1 MHTILKKS
9 IVLLLLATLSLSL
22 TGCWKKSG
30 HMRDMYVAAN
40 INRYGQGVY
49 NSGYFK
55 SDATKIYVVAF
66 IDTYLEGTSIE
77 VSLRDKSKSSPQ
89 SITYTATKDSKVT
102 YTIPIEGPF
111 TPGKYEIKVIY
122 DSSTIL
128 SDIEFRDNPQWPPLI
143 PFIFNMPVLR
153 GELKYTI
160 YSNKTDTSF
169 DRSIADVQ
177 KLTIEIPEGTSTWY
191 RIKWIY
197 NNLKSTK
204 EYSYGMNEIKE
215 TNAHVANFENGIG
228 YISAQEHLNNFPAGQ
243 YLIEVYQDIYNEP
256 IYTINVEIK
265 DAASSS
271 RAAAETTTAS
281 PSESVSSSESVLDET
296 TETIVETTSSSE
308 SVVDETTESIVET
321 TSSSEPVVE
330 TITTAPKTEEP
341 TTTKILPSSE
351 PTHTASKELK
361 VYMSSGLDPSGK
373 PKDQLLKIPYGL
385 KTPLTAIAETDL
397 SDGTVIGYGLRLV
410 NGDLIIASKAEAV
423 QGPTIDGVK
432 YTQTQFTLYNP
443 ETDNWPPG
451 SYTLELYRGEDIIAT
466 SSFEIVIQ

>member
-281 PSESVSSSESVLDET
+281 PSESVSSSESVLE
-296 TETIVETTSSSE
+296 
-308 SVVDETTESIVET
+308 ETTESIVET

-330 TITTAPKTEEP
+330 IITTAPKTEEP
-341 TTTKILPSSE
+341 TTTEILPSSE